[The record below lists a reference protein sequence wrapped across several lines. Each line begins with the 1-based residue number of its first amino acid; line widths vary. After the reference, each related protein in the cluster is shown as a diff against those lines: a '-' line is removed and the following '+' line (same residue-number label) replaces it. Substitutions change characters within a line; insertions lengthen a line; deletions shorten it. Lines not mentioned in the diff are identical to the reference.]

1 MNKYEQE
8 QSELLFNEGVELY
21 EQEKPA
27 EAEKK
32 FLAALE
38 LHPDSEEIM
47 YNLALVY
54 FEKEK
59 YELCWN
65 LAAAIQFLD
74 CSELFEELEKA
85 GFKPSM
91 DIPDSIPDFC
101 AECSHFRPVSM
112 IRDEGGFCTF
122 YELKVDSMGKCYAYK
137 MADEGRI
144 SREIIEENVNKH
156 LQELI
161 GHFVESLKD
170 ERLPQTYR
178 CKKCGEDMQ
187 LNETERVTKSFICK
201 NCGTENKAGEK
212 SRALEQTMPDLPEE
226 ELFLILL
233 QPQDYR
239 PEFLPAARREINR
252 RNLDLNQS
260 KQFSELL
267 KEYQHLLE
275 INI

>member
-1 MNKYEQE
+1 MTKYKQE
-8 QSELLFNEGVELY
+8 QSELLFNEGVALY
-21 EQEKPA
+21 EQEKAA
-27 EAEKK
+27 EAEEK

-54 FEKEK
+54 FEQKK

-65 LAAAIQFLD
+65 LAAAIQSLD
-74 CSELFEELEKA
+74 CTELFEELEKA

-144 SREIIEENVNKH
+144 SRDAIEEKVNKRLH
-156 LQELI
+156 ELKI
-161 GHFVESLKD
+161 HFVESLKD

-178 CKKCGEDMQ
+178 CEKCGLEMS

-201 NCGTENKAGEK
+201 NCGTENNAAQKI
-212 SRALEQTMPDLPEE
+212 RDLEQNMRELPEK
-226 ELFLILL
+226 ELMLILL

-239 PEFLPAARREINR
+239 PEFLPAARREINH
-252 RNLDLNQS
+252 RNLDLGEN
-260 KQFSELL
+260 KLFTELL
-267 KEYQHLLE
+267 KEYQHSLE
-275 INI
+275 I

>member
-21 EQEKPA
+21 EQEKTA
-27 EAEKK
+27 EAEEK

-54 FEKEK
+54 FEQKK

-74 CSELFEELEKA
+74 CTELFEELEKA

-91 DIPDSIPDFC
+91 DIPDSIPDSC
-101 AECSHFRPVSM
+101 SECRHFRPVSM

-144 SREIIEENVNKH
+144 SREAIDEKVNKH
-156 LQELI
+156 LQELRVR
-161 GHFVESLKD
+161 FVESLKD
-170 ERLPQTYR
+170 ERLPQTYL
-178 CKKCGEDMQ
+178 CAKCGQEMS

-201 NCGTENKAGEK
+201 NCGTENQVGEK
-212 SRALEQTMPDLPEE
+212 IRALEQTMHDLPEK

-239 PEFLPAARREINR
+239 SEFLPAARREINH
-252 RNLDLNQS
+252 RNLDLNES
-260 KQFSELL
+260 KRFTELL

-275 INI
+275 V